1 MRVATSNVRD
11 GARPAG
17 IGAAEA
23 DPGPPAPDG
32 AVSGAA
38 RLSVAAPHPDSTNVA
53 ASRRAA
59 TIDTGM
65 RKRTGPRLARL
76 GEPARV
82 PTMSDE
88 YQDPS
93 GNTQA
98 FRAFAQRDEPA
109 QPTRSNLPLIIG
121 GAVAVLVI
129 LLVVALLFL
138 G

>member
-1 MRVATSNVRD
+1 
-11 GARPAG
+11 
-17 IGAAEA
+17 
-23 DPGPPAPDG
+23 
-32 AVSGAA
+32 
-38 RLSVAAPHPDSTNVA
+38 
-53 ASRRAA
+53 
-59 TIDTGM
+59 
-65 RKRTGPRLARL
+65 
-76 GEPARV
+76 
-82 PTMSDE
+82 MSDE

-109 QPTRSNLPLIIG
+109 QVRSNLPLIIG